1 MTNILVVDD
10 TVDAAETLALLFDT
24 LGHETHTAFD
34 GEQALAAAEKY
45 GPHIIFLDLDMPVR
59 DGYEAARSIRRS
71 TCIDGGPFLVAL
83 TGQSG
88 AEVRRRTNAAGF
100 DFYLQ
105 KPADMDALMALVS
118 DLEGRDRLA
127 G

>member
-10 TVDAAETLALLFDT
+10 TVDAAESLALLFDA

-34 GEQALAAAEKY
+34 GEQALAAAEKHM
-45 GPHIIFLDLDMPVR
+45 PHIIFLDLDMPVR

-71 TCIDGGPFLVAL
+71 TSAHRPFLVAL

-88 AEVRRRTNAAGF
+88 PEIRRRADAAGF
-100 DFYLQ
+100 DFYMH
-105 KPADMDALMALVS
+105 KPARADALLALVS
-118 DLEGRDRLA
+118 DLEGRDRPA
-127 G
+127 K

>member
-10 TVDAAETLALLFDT
+10 TVDAAESLAMLFDT

-34 GEQALAAAEKY
+34 GEQALAAVEKY
-45 GPHIIFLDLDMPVR
+45 APHIIFLDLDMPLR

-71 TCIDGGPFLVAL
+71 KCTDHPFIVAL

-88 AEVRRRTNAAGF
+88 AEVRQRTNAAGF
-100 DFYLQ
+100 DFYMQ
-105 KPADMDALMALVS
+105 KPANANALLALVS
-118 DLEGRDRLA
+118 DLAGRQRPP

>member
-10 TVDAAETLALLFDT
+10 TVDAAESLALLFDT

-34 GEQALAAAEKY
+34 GEQALAAAEKFA
-45 GPHIIFLDLDMPVR
+45 PHIIFLDLDMPVH

-71 TCIDGGPFLVAL
+71 KCTDPPFIVAL

-88 AEVRRRTNAAGF
+88 AEVRQRTNAAGF
-100 DFYLQ
+100 DFYMQ
-105 KPADMDALMALVS
+105 KPANTNALLALVS
-118 DLEGRDRLA
+118 DLAGRQRPR

>member
-10 TVDAAETLALLFDT
+10 TVDAAESLALLFDT

-34 GEQALAAAEKY
+34 GEQALAAAKKY
-45 GPHIIFLDLDMPVR
+45 APHIIFLDLDMPVR

-71 TCIDGGPFLVAL
+71 RSTDEPFIVAL

-88 AEVRRRTNAAGF
+88 ADVQRRTNAAGF
-100 DFYLQ
+100 DFYMQ
-105 KPADMDALMALVS
+105 KPANTNALLALVS
-118 DLEGRDRLA
+118 DLEGRDRPA
-127 G
+127 R